1 MLQITGRINSVISD
15 PEPGG
20 TPSTITL
27 SLALIG
33 PEAGRRKE
41 VAAALAGLQCGT
53 ILELSSY
60 PELDELSQMIEQSY
74 DVVFVDLDVNPEYA
88 LDLIERICRE
98 SSATVMV
105 YSAQADP
112 EWVIRC
118 MRAGAREYL
127 AQPFTL
133 AAIAEALIRAS
144 ERHSRA
150 STSKRATG
158 ELSVFFGSKGGSGV
172 TTLACNFALLL
183 ARESSQKVL
192 LIDLDLPLGD
202 AALGLGIAASYST
215 VDALENFSRLDSTFL
230 SKLLVQYS
238 PWLSVLPSPGKF
250 SNSHAS
256 KEAVD
261 KLLTVARQDFDYVVV
276 DSGSKFDGTAMA
288 LFKQDARFYLVT
300 QVGIPDLRNSNR
312 LITEFFSSAVSKLE
326 IVLNRYAPSSLGVD
340 EAHITRA
347 LTRPAQWKIPED
359 CVNACKTQ
367 NAGTPLGLGDSPISR
382 AVLQMARAACGVSA
396 QSEKKKWF
404 LKIFGR

>member
-1 MLQITGRINSVISD
+1 MAQMTGRINSVISD

-20 TPSTITL
+20 TLGTVAL
-27 SLALIG
+27 SIALIG
-33 PEAGRRKE
+33 PEDGRRKE
-41 VAAALAGLQCGT
+41 LAAALAGLQCGT

-74 DVVFVDLDVNPEYA
+74 DVVFVDLDANSEYA
-88 LDLIERICRE
+88 LDLVESICGE

-112 EWVIRC
+112 EWMIRC
-118 MRAGAREYL
+118 MRAGAREFL

-144 ERHSRA
+144 ARQSRA
-150 STSKRATG
+150 PALKKARGA
-158 ELSVFFGSKGGSGV
+158 LSVFFGSKGGSGV

-183 ARESSQKVL
+183 AKESSQKIL

-202 AALGLGIAASYST
+202 AALGLGVTASYST

-230 SKLLVQYS
+230 SKLLVHYS
-238 PWLSVLPSPGKF
+238 PWLSVLPAPGKF

-276 DSGSKFDGTAMA
+276 DSGSRLDGTTIA
-288 LFKQDARFYLVT
+288 LFEQDAKFYLVT

-312 LITEFFSSAVSKLE
+312 LITEFFPSSASKLE

-340 EAHITRA
+340 EAHITKA
-347 LTRPAQWKIPED
+347 LTRPVQWKIPED

-382 AVLQMARAACGVSA
+382 AILQMARAACGVSA
-396 QSEKKKWF
+396 QSEKQKWF
-404 LKIFGR
+404 QRMFGR